1 MYLNN
6 SYYILPKA
14 ISLKTCNEI
23 LTLGDS
29 KDLEQGEIEDG
40 DQENRSSKVSW
51 IEHRHLELELMQLIK
66 IANKDAKWNFS
77 LADFEPFQYTV

>member
-1 MYLNN
+1 MYVNN
-6 SYYILPKA
+6 SYYVLPKA

-51 IEHRHLELELMQLIK
+51 IEHRHLELELMEYHPAQL
-66 IANKDAKWNFS
+66 
-77 LADFEPFQYTV
+77 

>member
-40 DQENRSSKVSW
+40 DQENRSSKVS
-51 IEHRHLELELMQLIK
+51 
-66 IANKDAKWNFS
+66 
-77 LADFEPFQYTV
+77 